1 MDIYNALR
9 KMPARFLQ
17 TGAKAYFETL
27 VVKAAFLMKLMAL
40 SISLR
45 LAFIKG
51 ICLNR
56 QADIRVMD
64 CSMVLKCLSLRSV
77 GVSVSS
83 AIRITASL
91 QNGIRVLTQAWCSL
105 NNSLGSSFWR
115 TSLISIMV
123 IVFGLESEFYFTKI
137 GTGVST
143 DAAVENTSYYFLS
156 PKLHKMDYFFIIHN
170 KSAHSSLK
178 RNINQKVS
186 LL

>member
-1 MDIYNALR
+1 
-9 KMPARFLQ
+9 MPARFLQ

-64 CSMVLKCLSLRSV
+64 CSMVLKCFSLRSV

-105 NNSLGSSFWR
+105 NNSLGASFWR
-115 TSLISIMV
+115 TSLISIIV
-123 IVFGLESEFYFTKI
+123 IVLGLESEFCFTKI
-137 GTGVST
+137 GTEVFT

-156 PKLHKMDYFFIIHN
+156 PKLHKMDYFLLFIINLHIPPL
-170 KSAHSSLK
+170 SAILIK
-178 RNINQKVS
+178 R
-186 LL
+186 